1 MNRCFTT
8 MGYYEEISIDPA
20 YISTPSIS
28 REEQI
33 RRLEAFKSQK
43 YKKDAPLK
51 HKRHKKIINYD

>member
-8 MGYYEEISIDPA
+8 MGYYEEFSIDPT
-20 YISTPSIS
+20 YINTSFIS

-51 HKRHKKIINYD
+51 HKRHKK